1 MDCEAVKGSV
11 NQIHKIKNAVRVN
24 FTSTSTNNHLEQP
37 KQREEIKDAVMEK
50 LDGKGITPNF
60 TMIAG

>member
-11 NQIHKIKNAVRVN
+11 NQIHKIKNAVKVN
-24 FTSTSTNNHLEQP
+24 FTSTSTNHLEP
-37 KQREEIKDAVMEK
+37 RQREEIKDAVMEK
-50 LDGKGITPNF
+50 LDVKGITPNF